1 MALGNAGAK
10 LSSNH
15 IPKTATFTRYYDGHC
30 DIQYDTEITDDP
42 VDPAELVAALDE
54 FAKGARRIAAPGPG
68 QEEDIQSLRTM
79 LANWADEKKALVA
92 ELQDLRTERGV
103 ELISLVQQEING
115 YAQPPSAG
123 LVESLR
129 GVVDDILRRAQTTP
143 LSQQIDE
150 AVEVALPVFI
160 YFENYGVLDSAVYL
174 SQMRN

>member
-103 ELISLVQQEING
+103 ELNPAIMNKCKDTLQREFYIRMARRFGWSRNVLIHQIENQSYQKSLLEQ
-115 YAQPPSAG
+115 
-123 LVESLR
+123 L
-129 GVVDDILRRAQTTP
+129 
-143 LSQQIDE
+143 
-150 AVEVALPVFI
+150 
-160 YFENYGVLDSAVYL
+160 
-174 SQMRN
+174 